1 MHNFEQLQ
9 TTVNDYYW
17 RIENSKEKTTT
28 NVSVRINLNQDI
40 MANINGGR
48 GGVPEIRVITKQINV

>member
-28 NVSVRINLNQDI
+28 NVSVRINLDQDI

-48 GGVPEIRVITKQINV
+48 GGVSEIRVITKQINV